1 MIKMMPHMFFFDRA
15 LLDAESLG
23 YCIGLLQLKLLLLG
37 VWKAANFYVFLK
49 SLCLTQRI
57 ALTPWQGGHWVPD
70 DPGDGG
76 LGLVPEGGHPRPPP
90 CLWKK
95 NLYEQKHDW
104 IWIENSSWR
113 WVISYEQGTGASK
126 VAPRLSHL
134 TDNYAR
140 IFVCLIFCK
149 TEQDW
154 SNAIRQMI
162 MVGFV
167 RDLIQDPRLS
177 YIGICSKTEQAWANV
192 IPQILNNAIRCQ
204 PTDFPSDPIWQKMIF
219 VCAQHQMNVL

>member
-23 YCIGLLQLKLLLLG
+23 HCIGLLQLELLLLG
-37 VWKAANFYVFLK
+37 VWKAKVEAFLK

-134 TDNYAR
+134 TDNHAW
-140 IFVCLIFCK
+140 IFVCLIFFK

-154 SNAIRQMI
+154 SNAMQQIIR
-162 MVGFV
+162 VGFLFA
-167 RDLIQDPRLS
+167 RPDTESKIKLHWNMLQASLS
-177 YIGICSKTEQAWANV
+177 KCD
-192 IPQILNNAIRCQ
+192 
-204 PTDFPSDPIWQKMIF
+204 PTDSQ
-219 VCAQHQMNVL
+219 